1 MATYKGIQGYSVQK
15 LTTDPTAADTAG
27 QLWYNS
33 TSGAFKISTE
43 GAGTWASAN
52 AIPANRSKAG
62 GCGITTAGLYV
73 GGSEPTP
80 TLNNALEFDGTD
92 WTIGGTM
99 NQPSIYSTFTA
110 GTQIAAVASGGYSE
124 SPAGNKTTTEEYNGS
139 AWATGNAMVG
149 TARDGG
155 GAAGIQ
161 TAAIAFAGNQTGTK
175 KLVEDYDGT
184 CWTAGTAL
192 TSDHGRCMGAQS
204 GTNTATLC
212 IGGDNA
218 GLVEDWN
225 GSAWTEV
232 NNINTS
238 RQFGG
243 GGGTSAAAFIVGG
256 YNPSPPYAKY
266 ANTETYDGTSWSEGG
281 DISAAKAYV
290 YAFGT
295 ASSGVIGGGVTG
307 PSSTSN
313 SVTAEV
319 WTNPVYTIKT
329 VTVS

>member
-1 MATYKGIQGYSVQK
+1 
-15 LTTDPTAADTAG
+15 
-27 QLWYNS
+27 
-33 TSGAFKISTE
+33 
-43 GAGTWASAN
+43 
-52 AIPANRSKAG
+52 
-62 GCGITTAGLYV
+62 
-73 GGSEPTP
+73 
-80 TLNNALEFDGTD
+80 
-92 WTIGGTM
+92 
-99 NQPSIYSTFTA
+99 
-110 GTQIAAVASGGYSE
+110 
-124 SPAGNKTTTEEYNGS
+124 
-139 AWATGNAMVG
+139 MVG

-192 TSDHGRCMGAQS
+192 TSDHARCMGAQS

-212 IGGDNA
+212 IAGDNA

-232 NNINTS
+232 TILTHA